1 MPGQAQPTRTWPQ
14 DLQYMPIILVVVV
27 IFHGLDKFIEGD
39 ISKEM
44 EVILRNSLME
54 QKQSF
59 ITDCWRERRR
69 KHCIKGKL

>member
-39 ISKEM
+39 INKEM

-54 QKQSF
+54 QKQFF
-59 ITDCWRERRR
+59 ITDYWRERRR
-69 KHCIKGKL
+69 RHCIKGKL